1 MVHVPSP
8 EQAGEGLV
16 GGFGETG
23 DWLYFVIDMVTGK
36 GQLKELKGEGRD
48 FTFGLDI
55 EWSTTVMNA
64 E

>member
-1 MVHVPSP
+1 MVR
-8 EQAGEGLV
+8 
-16 GGFGETG
+16 GFGQTG